1 MKTKLE
7 MMVTYLAGRKGEAA
21 ESIRREL
28 EDPTSEASRCLAAL
42 QSRSRSAF
50 SVEPA
55 ATPVPMPSPSIR
67 NRPTAREM
75 AGKRLPSLLLGAS
88 SAALVVIAV
97 GMAWRAQD
105 DRLRHLEA
113 TLARREAAWGDRFDL
128 FEAALT
134 RCEALSKRQVA
145 SSNGPN
151 LQEPKPPIQTD
162 SPTSL
167 ALARIEARLG
177 ELGQRLGEGQSRQ
190 DQDDQQLAQLR
201 RDLDRLRQEV
211 ESAVR
216 TSKQENQGLSITVRE
231 ILELLRRLML
241 HSRMTEP
248 MQVPMPIPGLP
259 QGHEPGLGQRP
270 GMILGPGQVPGQVPG
285 QAQMPDQ
292 VHSNAAPS
300 RGRR

>member
-28 EDPTSEASRCLAAL
+28 DDPTSEASRCLVAL

-50 SVEPA
+50 SAEPPE
-55 ATPVPMPSPSIR
+55 TPVPMPSRSIP
-67 NRPTAREM
+67 NGATAREM
-75 AGKRLPSLLLGAS
+75 PGKRLPSLLLGAF
-88 SAALVVIAV
+88 SAALVLVAV
-97 GMAWRAQD
+97 GMAWQAQD
-105 DRLRHLEA
+105 ERLRHLEA

-134 RCEALSKRQVA
+134 RCEALSKRQIA

-151 LQEPKPPIQTD
+151 PQEPKPPVQTD
-162 SPTSL
+162 GTTSL

-177 ELGQRLGEGQSRQ
+177 ELGQRLGEAQPRQ
-190 DQDDQQLAQLR
+190 DQDDQQLAQVR

-216 TSKQENQGLSITVRE
+216 TSKQESQGLSVTVRE
-231 ILELLRRLML
+231 ILELLRRLMM
-241 HSRMTEP
+241 HSRMTDP

-259 QGHEPGLGQRP
+259 QGREPGLGQWP
-270 GMILGPGQVPGQVPG
+270 GKIPGPGQVPG

-292 VHSNAAPS
+292 DHSNGTPG